1 WALPAYFSLK
11 ALQSPGHDD
20 DVQWLTYWIV
30 FGAFT
35 FLESLSTI
43 IVAWFPYYYTFKTLF
58 ILYLALPSTRGA
70 VVIHEKVFKPL
81 LSQPTKA
88 SATTTT
94 TNAAPTPVAA
104 Q

>member
-1 WALPAYFSLK
+1 
-11 ALQSPGHDD
+11 
-20 DVQWLTYWIV
+20 
-30 FGAFT
+30 
-35 FLESLSTI
+35 
-43 IVAWFPYYYTFKTLF
+43 
-58 ILYLALPSTRGA
+58 
-70 VVIHEKVFKPL
+70 HEKVFKPL